1 MSMSELV
8 KGASLKE
15 FFRSVLD
22 EVTRRQRVVIAE
34 LTEFYLVNL
43 LSEFASAD
51 KLFSQEQEGR
61 KDHEP
66 LAVLYHRAQLQ
77 EREERIRTLRRLG
90 DVSLYKAGFFAG
102 ALQSSVVGAD
112 YYIQMGGTAYGQVA
126 DLSPGAG
133 FSEVYRELNAK
144 FRALVDVLE
153 EISARGLVQG
163 GATGTLKVYE
173 TWVRTGSS
181 KLERVLVDAGV
192 LSPKGQMPN

>member
-8 KGASLKE
+8 TGSSLKE
-15 FFRSVLD
+15 FFKSVLD
-22 EVTRRQRVVIAE
+22 EVIQRQRVVIAE

-43 LSEFASAD
+43 LSEFATSD

-66 LAVLYHRAQLQ
+66 LAVLYHRALQQ

-102 ALQSSVVGAD
+102 ALQSSVVGPD

-126 DLSPGAG
+126 ELSSGAG
-133 FSEVYRELNAK
+133 FAEVYRELCSK

-153 EISARGLVQG
+153 EIAARGMVQG
-163 GATGTLKVYE
+163 GPTGTLKVYE
-173 TWVRTGSS
+173 SWVRTGSN

-192 LSPKGQMPN
+192 LAPKGHLPN

>member
-1 MSMSELV
+1 MSELV
-8 KGASLKE
+8 TGSSLKE
-15 FFRSVLD
+15 FFKSVLD
-22 EVTRRQRVVIAE
+22 EVIQRQRVVIAE

-43 LSEFASAD
+43 LSEFATSD

-66 LAVLYHRAQLQ
+66 LAVLYHRALQQ

-102 ALQSSVVGAD
+102 ALQSSVVGPD

-126 DLSPGAG
+126 ELSSGAG
-133 FSEVYRELNAK
+133 FAEVYRELCSK

-153 EISARGLVQG
+153 EIAARGMVQG
-163 GATGTLKVYE
+163 GPTGTLKVYE
-173 TWVRTGSS
+173 SWVRTGSN

-192 LSPKGQMPN
+192 LAPKGHLPN

>member
-1 MSMSELV
+1 MSELV
-8 KGASLKE
+8 TGSSLKE
-15 FFRSVLD
+15 FFKSVLD
-22 EVTRRQRVVIAE
+22 EVIRRQRVVIAE

-43 LSEFASAD
+43 LSEFATSD

-66 LAVLYHRAQLQ
+66 LAVLYHRALQQ

-102 ALQSSVVGAD
+102 ALQSSVVGPD

-126 DLSPGAG
+126 ELSPPAG
-133 FSEVYRELNAK
+133 FAEVYRELGSK

-153 EISARGLVQG
+153 EIAARGMVQG
-163 GATGTLKVYE
+163 GPSGTLKVYE
-173 TWVRTGSS
+173 TWARTGSN

-192 LSPKGQMPN
+192 LAPKGHLPN